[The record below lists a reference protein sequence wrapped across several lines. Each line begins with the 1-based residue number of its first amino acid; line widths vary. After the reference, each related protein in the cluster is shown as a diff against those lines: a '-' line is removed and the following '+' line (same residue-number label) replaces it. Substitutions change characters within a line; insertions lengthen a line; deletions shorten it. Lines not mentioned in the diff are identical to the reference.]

1 MLTANGKTKTKPQKH
16 RTAES
21 CETCVKT
28 TARTARARHSH
39 STLIAGKRDDAIKF
53 RTLRFLLPIVGALG
67 AEAIFIMEGRL
78 GERPLAPL
86 DAVLGAHGMAMSAIV
101 RTDDSDVAFASA
113 RSFLVSD
120 AVIAGMTAMVI
131 VGMNEQGS
139 AKTVWQKL

>member
-1 MLTANGKTKTKPQKH
+1 MTVSPRIASIVAASWMRSSVYVEQSSRMTGSAITKSP
-16 RTAES
+16 A
-21 CETCVKT
+21 
-28 TARTARARHSH
+28 
-39 STLIAGKRDDAIKF
+39 
-53 RTLRFLLPIVGALG
+53 
-67 AEAIFIMEGRL
+67 
-78 GERPLAPL
+78 
-86 DAVLGAHGMAMSAIV
+86 AHGMAMSAIV